1 MYIVVGKAVISLP
14 SATTNNNNNN
24 SQGIKVNDDCRFKA
38 IMYNRRTPNQ
48 QGYFPSIDSSLEGS
62 LLEKVCFFI
71 IIRSSIN
78 HQYVLYESAFLS
90 LYP

>member
-1 MYIVVGKAVISLP
+1 MISLP
-14 SATTNNNNNN
+14 SATNNNNNN
-24 SQGIKVNDDCRFKA
+24 NGQGIKVNDDCRFKA

-62 LLEKVCFFI
+62 LLEKVCFM

-78 HQYVLYESAFLS
+78 QSA
-90 LYP
+90 

>member
-1 MYIVVGKAVISLP
+1 MISLP
-14 SATTNNNNNN
+14 SATNNNNNNN

-62 LLEKVCFFI
+62 LLEKVCF
-71 IIRSSIN
+71 
-78 HQYVLYESAFLS
+78 L
-90 LYP
+90 

>member
-14 SATTNNNNNN
+14 SATNNNNNNNNNN

-62 LLEKVCFFI
+62 LLEKVCF
-71 IIRSSIN
+71 
-78 HQYVLYESAFLS
+78 L
-90 LYP
+90 